1 MKGISPII
9 AAVLLTGFTVS
20 VAVVTAPFYTDTL
33 ESSQE
38 GVEDRQDDLL
48 DSTSARLDILDVV
61 YNTQDGFLNLTIQ
74 NNGETELTNFSV
86 TGFADSP
93 VQEQFTEPLDT
104 NEITTFT
111 MATPGTGNVDRVEV
125 ASQQFSAMD
134 VIDLKDLAAGTPPPT
149 PEGITIN

>member
-20 VAVVTAPFYTDTL
+20 VAAVTAPFFTDTL

-38 GVEDRQDDLL
+38 GVEDQQDDLL
-48 DSTSARLDILDVV
+48 DSTSARLDILDAA

-74 NNGETELTNFSV
+74 NTGETELTNFSATV
-86 TGFADSP
+86 FADSP
-93 VQEQFTEPLDT
+93 AQEQFTEPLDT

-134 VIDLKDLAAGTPPPT
+134 VFDLEDSAVGTPPPT